1 MTFYDLN
8 VALDRLLSG
17 VAPTQAIETV
27 GVLEC
32 EGRILAEAV
41 AVRRNLPPFANSGM
55 DGYAVKVADAGKTVR
70 VTGTI
75 FAGGVPQGEVKP
87 GEAVKI
93 MTGAPTPAGCEAVV
107 MFEQT
112 EKIADDQIKLPEKIT
127 ANQNIKQA
135 GEELRSGQGLFEA
148 GEKLGAAHGAL
159 LASQGIMAV
168 RVYKRLKVAVV
179 SGGDEVVEP
188 WQTPGEYQIYNTN
201 SAALC
206 LSLKSAGFEPL
217 YASLGGDNT
226 EALAARL
233 EAIIESC
240 DAVLTT
246 GGISKGEA
254 DFTRAAFEK
263 LGIEIFFHGLNLKP
277 GKPTL
282 AGRIGHKLA
291 VALPG
296 NPLSALANFHLL
308 VLPALF
314 KMQGQAAHAP
324 DFATA
329 ENAETFTLKGDRDT
343 ALLGRLEG
351 GRFSVCRGGKYG
363 SGMLLPV
370 AESNAF
376 AVFEQNFGPVP
387 SGCPIRVVPI
397 GYAPRPERTEIIN
410 RLGH

>member
-8 VALDRLLSG
+8 EALDRLLAG
-17 VAPTQAIETV
+17 VVPAQAVETV

-32 EGRILAEAV
+32 EGRVLAEAV
-41 AVRRNLPPFANSGM
+41 TVRRNLPPFSNSGM
-55 DGYAVKVADAGKTVR
+55 DGYAVKLGDAGKTVR
-70 VTGTI
+70 IAGTI
-75 FAGGVPQGEVKP
+75 FAGGIPEGEVKP
-87 GEAVKI
+87 GEAIKI

-112 EKIADDQIKLPEKIT
+112 EKVGDDRIKLPEKI
-127 ANQNIKQA
+127 AADQNTKAA
-135 GEELRSGQGLFEA
+135 GEELQAGAVLFKA

-168 RVYKRLKVAVV
+168 RVFKRLKVAVV

-188 WQTPGEYQIYNTN
+188 WQTPGAYQIYNTN

-217 YASLGGDNT
+217 YASLGGDDT

-233 EAIIESC
+233 EAIIDSC

-246 GGISKGEA
+246 GGISMGEA

-277 GKPTL
+277 GRPTL
-282 AGRIGHKLA
+282 AGRIGRKLA

-314 KMQGQAAHAP
+314 KMQGQTAFAT
-324 DFATA
+324 DFVTA
-329 ENAETFTLKGDRDT
+329 ENTEPFGLKGDRDT

-351 GRFSVCRGGKYG
+351 GRFTVCRGGKYG

-370 AESNAF
+370 AESNAL
-376 AVFEQNFGPVP
+376 AVFERSVHKSEAGQN
-387 SGCPIRVVPI
+387 IKVVPI
-397 GYAPRPERTEIIN
+397 GFAPAPVRKDVIN
-410 RLGH
+410 R